1 MAVLRM
7 LARLTPLNLAPAE
20 RPGLHNPVRPLGA
33 LLCDGGAAKDWAMTT
48 EPRPFLSERR
58 LAWLIAARGARR
70 LQLLER
76 AVTGLAR
83 RAALHTGHESTRGL
97 DLRDLATAAL
107 GTMEPRRLAEPYY
120 AVLERA
126 GRTPSGSP
134 PASAETAD
142 A

>member
-7 LARLTPLNLAPAE
+7 LVRLTPLHLAPAQ

-33 LLCDGGAAKDWAMTT
+33 LLCDGGDPKHWAKTT
-48 EPRPFLSERR
+48 DLRPFLSERR
-58 LAWLIAARGARR
+58 LAWLISARGARR

-76 AVTGLAR
+76 TVTGLAR
-83 RAALHTGHESTRGL
+83 RAALHTGHDSTRGL

-107 GTMEPRRLAEPYY
+107 GTTDPRRLAEPYY

-126 GRTPSGSP
+126 DRGPSGSP
-134 PASAETAD
+134 PASAETTD

>member
-7 LARLTPLNLAPAE
+7 LVRLTPLHLAPAQ
-20 RPGLHNPVRPLGA
+20 RPSLHNPARPIGA
-33 LLCDGGAAKDWAMTT
+33 LLCDGGDAKDWTMTT
-48 EPRPFLSERR
+48 DPRPFLSERR

-83 RAALHTGHESTRGL
+83 RAILLTGHDSTRGL

-107 GTMEPRRLAEPYY
+107 DTTDPRRLAEPYY
-120 AVLERA
+120 AMLERA
-126 GRTPSGSP
+126 GRGPSGSP
-134 PASAETAD
+134 PTSADTTD

>member
-7 LARLTPLNLAPAE
+7 LVRLTPLHLAPGQ
-20 RPGLHNPVRPLGA
+20 RPSLHNPVRPLGA
-33 LLCDGGAAKDWAMTT
+33 LLCDGGDAKDWAMTT
-48 EPRPFLSERR
+48 DPRPFLSERR

-83 RAALHTGHESTRGL
+83 RAALHTGRDSTRGL

-107 GTMEPRRLAEPYY
+107 GTTAPRRLAEPYY
-120 AVLERA
+120 GVLERA
-126 GRTPSGSP
+126 GGGPSGSP
-134 PASAETAD
+134 PASAEAAD